1 MSIGK
6 RLIIIFLSSFFGI
19 TMAPDIL
26 VGADSVEIKNVNYSF
41 NFTEKKPATTAV
53 ATTVTP
59 VQSTPVQSTPV
70 QSTPAKTTPVASTP
84 VATTPA
90 TTPVQPKPVVKTNSI
105 TITGRTIS
113 VTNVN
118 DTRIGAGD
126 HVNFYRNK
134 FLYGHN
140 SSAVFGGLKNLVIGS
155 NFSLTIDGVTT
166 NYRVARVMVFDYEET
181 TNGNG
186 AIRFNNDGR
195 NYILNVVRAKDNND
209 TQYNLSIMTCHGK
222 SLGNNNATQRLVL
235 FANKI

>member
-26 VGADSVEIKNVNYSF
+26 VGADSVEIQDVSYSF
-41 NFTEKKPATTAV
+41 KYAESKTVEPTTAAKATT
-53 ATTVTP
+53 
-59 VQSTPVQSTPV
+59 
-70 QSTPAKTTPVASTP
+70 KTTPVQNTAPANNNQAVKTP
-84 VATTPA
+84 TTPA
-90 TTPVQPKPVVKTNSI
+90 VTPAPAKPVVKTNSI
-105 TITGRTIS
+105 NITGRTIS
-113 VTNVN
+113 VVNVN
-118 DTRIGAGD
+118 DTRIDAGD
-126 HVNFYRNK
+126 HVNFYRDK

-140 SSAVFGGLKNLVIGS
+140 SSAVFGGLKNMGIGS
-155 NFSLTIDGVTT
+155 DFSLTINGVTT

-181 TNGNG
+181 ANGNG
-186 AIRFNNDGR
+186 AIRFNQDGR

-209 TQYNLSIMTCHGK
+209 TQYDLSIMTCHGK